1 MSLTICLVTKGRELF
16 LNDAL
21 LSYEPFIKT
30 GQVKVILIDNGS
42 NDQSKRVL
50 LEWKNQNSKF
60 VEYLRVEENVSVGT
74 PYFWEQIKQFNPE
87 WIIFPGDDDILVF
100 DIFDEWKLAVSNNP
114 NLNAFACSAVLI
126 NSDSEPIGTDRSP
139 AILKSTSKPNQLAK
153 GIHESPF
160 LWPGLIFK
168 FDSVIT
174 PVPFSRYVFDWWV
187 GLQLISDGDTC
198 TTNKIGVRYRVHGQ
212 QESFQTTSRRK
223 YFEGYNMLSDYIN
236 SSIFVEA
243 LEKFSELELFEFF
256 DNCFEYKP
264 VYGQPEYFVS
274 LMKEISL
281 ATLRIQKFKHLYNE
295 VLNKY
300 IFSANILSKRGDL
313 TNTYT
318 GFSQLEK
325 DTKGNIAITFEES
338 VCDLLIDSQKYFD
351 AQADHKYSLKCR
363 HSSSKSTGVFIDCY
377 NLSNLSEIEIADLLL
392 LAINTHLET
401 TGVINFTLTPFERK
415 LLTYYR
421 LLKSRLPS
429 IINKRLIYLKHLGNR

>member
-1 MSLTICLVTKGRELF
+1 MILTICLVTKGRELF
-16 LNDAL
+16 LYDAL

-30 GQVKVILIDNGS
+30 GEVKVILIDNGS
-42 NDQSKRVL
+42 NDKSRSLL
-50 LEWKNQNSKF
+50 LEWKNQNNKF

-74 PYFWEQIKQFNPE
+74 PYFWKQIKQFNPE

-114 NLNAFACSAVLI
+114 NLNAFACSALLI
-126 NSDSEPIGTDRSP
+126 NSESEPIGMDRSP
-139 AILKSTSKPNQLAK
+139 GILKFTSKPSQLAI
-153 GIHESPF
+153 GIHETPF

-174 PVPFSRYVFDWWV
+174 QVPFSRYVFDWWL
-187 GLQLISDGDTC
+187 GLQLISVGDTC

-243 LEKFSELELFEFF
+243 LEKFSELELFEFL

-274 LMKEISL
+274 LMKELSL

-318 GFSQLEK
+318 GFSQFEK
-325 DTKGNIAITFEES
+325 DTEANVAINFEEC
-338 VCDLLIDSQKYFD
+338 VCDLVISSQKYFN
-351 AQADHKYSLKCR
+351 AQADNKYLLKCC
-363 HSSSKSTGVFIDCY
+363 HSSRKSAGILIDCY
-377 NLSNLSEIEIADLLL
+377 NISNLSEIEIADFVL

-401 TGVINFTLTPFERK
+401 IGVINFTLTPFERK
-415 LLTYYR
+415 LLTHYR
-421 LLKSRLPS
+421 QFKSRLPN
-429 IINKRLIYLKHLGNR
+429 IINKRLIYLKNLGNR

>member
-1 MSLTICLVTKGRELF
+1 MRLTICLITKGRELF

-30 GQVKVILIDNGS
+30 GEVKVILIDNGS
-42 NDQSKRVL
+42 NDQSRNVL
-50 LEWKNQNSKF
+50 LEWKTQNSKF

-87 WIIFPGDDDILVF
+87 WIVFPGDDDILVF

-126 NSDSEPIGTDRSP
+126 NSDSEPIGTERTP
-139 AILKSTSKPNQLAK
+139 AILKSMSKPSQLAM

-174 PVPFSRYVFDWWV
+174 QVPFSRYVFDWWV
-187 GLQLISDGDTC
+187 GLQLISVGDAC
-198 TTNKIGVRYRVHGQ
+198 STNKIGVRYRVHGQ

-236 SSIFVEA
+236 SSIFIEA

-256 DNCFEYKP
+256 NNCFEYKP

-318 GFSQLEK
+318 GYSHFEK
-325 DTKGNIAITFEES
+325 DTEGNVAVAFQKQ
-338 VCDLLIDSQKYFD
+338 VCDLVIGSQKYFN
-351 AQADHKYSLKCR
+351 AQSEKEYLVKCH
-363 HSSSKSTGVFIDCY
+363 HSPRKSAGIFIDCY

-401 TGVINFTLTPFERK
+401 IGVINFTLTPFERK

-421 LLKSRLPS
+421 KLKSRLPS
-429 IINKRLIYLKHLGNR
+429 IVNKRLIYLKNLGNR